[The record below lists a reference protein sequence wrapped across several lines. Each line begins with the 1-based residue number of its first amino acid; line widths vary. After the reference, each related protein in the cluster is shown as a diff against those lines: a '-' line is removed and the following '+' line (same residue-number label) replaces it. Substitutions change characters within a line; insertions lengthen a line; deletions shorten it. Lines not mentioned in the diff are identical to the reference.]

1 MSATP
6 DQLPD
11 NIKEMKQLFIA
22 QAANLE
28 KLSAELAAA
37 KAGLMAYALEIEKL
51 KFQLTRLRRAKYDSS
66 SERIEREIVQLELKL
81 EELEAAKAEA
91 EATAEATGEA
101 GRASETPAAQDTAAA
116 QPASQTT
123 KKPRRKF
130 GDHLART
137 MVVHEPSQTCA
148 TTGCDGTLRKVGED
162 VTKVLRYIPG
172 HFEVAHHV
180 RPAYSCRKCER
191 MVQAPMPAL
200 PIPRGLADASLLA
213 HVAIAKFCDHLP
225 LYRQTEIYARD
236 GVDLDRSLLAD
247 WIGKMAWLLRPL
259 AEKIGEHI
267 MAGTVI
273 HADDTPVKVL
283 APGHGKTKTGRFW
296 VYLRDERPHR
306 GSAPPA
312 VLYRYTPDRKGENC
326 RAHLASFTG
335 HLHADGYAGFGK
347 LYRRTD
353 AKPGPVVEI
362 ACWSHAR
369 RQFFDVHESNGSP
382 IAKEALDKIGALFD
396 IERPIAGHL
405 PNVRQQVRAEL
416 AKPKLEALASWLDL
430 QLTRIPG
437 RSDLAGAIRYARSR
451 WGALTRYIDDGRLEI
466 SNNAVENA
474 IRPIGI
480 GRKNWLFAGSDSGG
494 VRAAT
499 FYTILRTAT
508 LNGLEPEAYLREV
521 LECIGEH
528 PINRIHELLPWNM
541 ASRPARSLAA

>member
-11 NIKEMKQLFIA
+11 NIEEMKQLFIA
-22 QAANLE
+22 QAAHLE

-91 EATAEATGEA
+91 EAKAEATGEA

-162 VTKVLRYIPG
+162 VTKILRYIPG

-259 AEKIGEHI
+259 AEKIGEHV
-267 MAGTVI
+267 MAGSVI
-273 HADDTPVKVL
+273 HADDTPVEVL

-312 VLYRYTPDRKGENC
+312 VLYRYTPDRKGEHC

-347 LYRRTD
+347 LVPQD
-353 AKPGPVVEI
+353 
-362 ACWSHAR
+362 R
-369 RQFFDVHESNGSP
+369 RQ
-382 IAKEALDKIGALFD
+382 A
-396 IERPIAGHL
+396 
-405 PNVRQQVRAEL
+405 
-416 AKPKLEALASWLDL
+416 W
-430 QLTRIPG
+430 PG
-437 RSDLAGAIRYARSR
+437 
-451 WGALTRYIDDGRLEI
+451 GRNCL
-466 SNNAVENA
+466 
-474 IRPIGI
+474 
-480 GRKNWLFAGSDSGG
+480 
-494 VRAAT
+494 
-499 FYTILRTAT
+499 
-508 LNGLEPEAYLREV
+508 LEPRASPVLR
-521 LECIGEH
+521 CARARTG
-528 PINRIHELLPWNM
+528 RRLPKRH
-541 ASRPARSLAA
+541 ST